1 MTITFSFDNPRECS
15 EIQTFFHNNQAINN
29 DLLANRPPQ
38 KFDID
43 LKGCMIGGFQ
53 IDNCFSMDGFL
64 NRDMGESKFE
74 IVTDEFKIKCNA
86 AGINIKSN

>member
-1 MTITFSFDNPRECS
+1 MTITFSFDNPRELT

-29 DLLANRPPQ
+29 DPLANRPPQ

-43 LKGCMIGGFQ
+43 LKGCMIGKFQ
-53 IDNCFSMDGFL
+53 IDNCFSVDGFL

-74 IVTDEFKIKCNA
+74 IVTDELKVKCKNT
-86 AGINIKSN
+86 GINIKSN